1 MAASLSTGK
10 ISMSIKDNSA
20 VSFHYSLTDDEGQ
33 QLDSS
38 AGKEPLAYLHG
49 AGNII
54 PGLENALTGKAVGD
68 SMTVAVSA
76 AEGYGEVQQELIQD
90 VPRTSFQ
97 GIEQIEVGMQF
108 EAQTGQGGTVPVT
121 VTAVT
126 DETVTVD
133 GNHPLAGKNLNFDVS
148 IEAVR
153 DATAEE
159 LEHGHVHG
167 PGGHEH

>member
-1 MAASLSTGK
+1 
-10 ISMSIKDNSA
+10 MSIKDNSA

-38 AGKEPLAYLHG
+38 TGKEPLAYLHG

-97 GIEQIEVGMQF
+97 GVEQIEVGMQF

>member
-1 MAASLSTGK
+1 M
-10 ISMSIKDNSA
+10 MSIKDNSA
-20 VSFHYSLTDDEGQ
+20 VSFHYSLADDEGQ

-97 GIEQIEVGMQF
+97 GVEQIEVGMQF

>member
-1 MAASLSTGK
+1 
-10 ISMSIKDNSA
+10 MSIKDNSA

-97 GIEQIEVGMQF
+97 GVEQIEVGMQF

-159 LEHGHVHG
+159 LEHGHIHG
-167 PGGHEH
+167 PGGHQH

>member
-1 MAASLSTGK
+1 
-10 ISMSIKDNSA
+10 MSIKDNSA
-20 VSFHYSLTDDEGQ
+20 VSFHYSLADDEGQ

>member
-1 MAASLSTGK
+1 
-10 ISMSIKDNSA
+10 MSIKDNSA
-20 VSFHYSLTDDEGQ
+20 VSFHYSLADDEGQ

-97 GIEQIEVGMQF
+97 GVEQIEVGMQF

>member
-1 MAASLSTGK
+1 
-10 ISMSIKDNSA
+10 MSIKDNSA

-97 GIEQIEVGMQF
+97 GVEQIEVGMQF

-133 GNHPLAGKNLNFDVS
+133 GNHPLAGKKLNFDVS